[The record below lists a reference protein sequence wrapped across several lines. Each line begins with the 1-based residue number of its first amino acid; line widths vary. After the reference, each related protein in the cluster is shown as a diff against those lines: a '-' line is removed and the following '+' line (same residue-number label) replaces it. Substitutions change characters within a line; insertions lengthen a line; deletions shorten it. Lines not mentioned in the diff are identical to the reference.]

1 MLQKIGTVKKVYC
14 NRIVTATSVTKYG
27 ISLSYTS
34 IPHDKLITTLKF
46 CNRSY
51 KRNKISGRMST
62 LFFNWFFYRKYAYS
76 CN

>member
-1 MLQKIGTVKKVYC
+1 MLLYNIGTDKKVYC

-46 CNRSY
+46 CNRSCQG
-51 KRNKISGRMST
+51 NIISGRMST
-62 LFFNWFFYRKYAYS
+62 LFFYWFFYRKYA
-76 CN
+76 